1 MLIRRVWLGHPRRD
15 LVERQRKVYDS
26 YAGGAAFGDDQT
38 ISTHDPDEA
47 ATRLYEVLVTSG
59 ASALNLRVHLPGTPP
74 DQAREQI
81 AGLGSEIVPR
91 LKKLLQSAA

>member
-1 MLIRRVWLGHPRRD
+1 MTLTQL
-15 LVERQRKVYDS
+15 
-26 YAGGAAFGDDQT
+26 
-38 ISTHDPDEA
+38 
-47 ATRLYEVLVTSG
+47 
-59 ASALNLRVHLPGTPP
+59 